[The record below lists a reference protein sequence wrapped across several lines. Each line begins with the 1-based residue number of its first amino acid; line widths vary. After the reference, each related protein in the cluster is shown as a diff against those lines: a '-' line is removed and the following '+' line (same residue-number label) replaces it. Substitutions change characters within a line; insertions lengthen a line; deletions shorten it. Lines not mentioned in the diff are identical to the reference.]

1 VTEKLSVAALGVL
14 LCLLQVPAQ
23 AVNLKWLEHAPVRF
37 FSDAD
42 WALATAAVDDALAN
56 PEDGT
61 PVQWNNPDSGHRGS
75 ATALGTLK
83 RDGRTCRQL
92 ALENEARGMSG
103 RSVFLYC
110 LQPDGEWKI
119 EPQDAGAS
127 PPGSAAGG

>member
-1 VTEKLSVAALGVL
+1 MTEKLSVAALGVL

-23 AVNLKWLEHAPVRF
+23 AVNLRWLEHAPVRF

-56 PEDGT
+56 PADGT
-61 PVQWNNPDSGHRGS
+61 PVQWSNTDTGHRGS
-75 ATALGTLK
+75 ATALGTLE
-83 RDGRTCRQL
+83 RNGRTCREL

-110 LQPDGEWKI
+110 RQPDGEWKI
-119 EPQDAGAS
+119 EPN
-127 PPGSAAGG
+127 PPGN

>member
-1 VTEKLSVAALGVL
+1 MTEKLSVAALGVL

-23 AVNLKWLEHAPVRF
+23 AVNLRWLEHAPVRF

-56 PEDGT
+56 PADGM
-61 PVQWNNPDSGHRGS
+61 PVQWTNPDTGHRGS
-75 ATALGTLK
+75 ATALGTLE
-83 RDGRTCRQL
+83 RDGRTCREL

-110 LQPDGEWKI
+110 RQPDGEWKI
-119 EPQDAGAS
+119 EPN
-127 PPGSAAGG
+127 PPGN